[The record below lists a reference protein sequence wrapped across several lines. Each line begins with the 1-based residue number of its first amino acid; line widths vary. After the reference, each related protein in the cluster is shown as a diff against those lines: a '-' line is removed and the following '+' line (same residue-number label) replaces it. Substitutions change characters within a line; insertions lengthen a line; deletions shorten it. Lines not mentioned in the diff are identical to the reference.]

1 MENFLDFN
9 IPQWLKDSLSSMGY
23 SKPTPIQ
30 EQAIPHVLEGKD
42 VLGSAQTGTG
52 KTGAFL
58 VPLIAF
64 LDSNPNAT
72 ALVLTPTREL
82 AVQVNTVAMQM
93 LKANRQIRTALLI
106 GGDPMAKQFF
116 QLKQKPR
123 LIVGTPGRINDHIQR
138 KSVDL
143 SKTSFVV
150 LDETDR
156 MLDMGFGIQIDEI
169 FKYTEQKKQTL
180 LFSATLPK
188 EIVRLVDDYLVDPVR
203 ISAGEV
209 NTVAT
214 KVSQEIIKTKDKAGE
229 LLKLLPTFDGTTII
243 FVRTQR
249 GADAMRMTLRKEG
262 YKAEAI
268 HGGLKQGKRTNVLK
282 DFRAKRFNILVA
294 TDVASRGLDIDH
306 ISYVINYDMPDNPE
320 DYVHRIGRTA
330 RGNKEGASYSLVAPA
345 EEIKW
350 RAVQRF
356 LDPEAYKKENPSNSG
371 RRNSGRNQGG
381 FGKPYGNGNSKGGF
395 NSKHKHSGSSWHT
408 NRSES
413 GEGFRSERSDNGDR
427 RGNSGSNKPFGF
439 GNQNG
444 GDRRG
449 NSGSNKPFGFGNDRP
464 NRGSNDRHFGG
475 ERSDRRD
482 NGFGNGNNS
491 NRNGNRRFDD
501 RSSDGNKKDFRKDVN
516 GNSKFSGK
524 RDERISDTGALDKI
538 KNLFAMNKKGK

>member
-23 SKPTPIQ
+23 TKPTPIQ
-30 EQAIPHVLEGKD
+30 EQAIPQALEGKD

-64 LDSNPNAT
+64 LDANPNAT
-72 ALVLTPTREL
+72 ALILTPTREL

-93 LKANRQIRTALLI
+93 LKPNKQIKTALLI

-123 LIVGTPGRINDHIQR
+123 LIVGTPGRINDHLQR
-138 KSVDL
+138 RSVDL

-188 EIVRLVDDYLVDPVR
+188 EIIRLVDNYLVEPIR

-209 NTVAT
+209 NTVAP
-214 KVSQEIIKTKDKAGE
+214 KVSQEVIKTKDKPGE
-229 LLKLLPTFDGTTII
+229 LLRLLGTFDGTTII

-249 GADAMRMTLRKEG
+249 NADNLTMNLRKEG
-262 YKAEAI
+262 YKTEAI

-282 DFRAKRFNILVA
+282 DFRVKKFNILVA

-306 ISYVINYDMPDNPE
+306 ISYVINYEVPDNPE
-320 DYVHRIGRTA
+320 DYIHRIGRTA
-330 RGNKEGASYSLVAPA
+330 RGEKEGASYSLVGPS

-350 RAVQRF
+350 KAVQRF
-356 LDPEAYKKENPSNSG
+356 LDPVAYKKESSSSFSSN
-371 RRNSGRNQGG
+371 RRNSNGNNRNQGG
-381 FGKPYGNGNSKGGF
+381 FGKPYGNNRGNPVGNGAVA
-395 NSKHKHSGSSWHT
+395 HKHGGTSWHHDKKEG
-408 NRSES
+408 S
-413 GEGFRSERSDNGDR
+413 EGFRNLDNSDN
-427 RGNSGSNKPFGF
+427 RGKPFGYGDKNSDRREGGNRPF
-439 GNQNG
+439 GNS
-444 GDRRG
+444 DRREG
-449 NSGSNKPFGFGNDRP
+449 GKKPFGN
-464 NRGSNDRHFGG
+464 
-475 ERSDRRD
+475 SDRREAGSYKPAD
-482 NGFGNGNNS
+482 GNRKDFNRDVDGNNK
-491 NRNGNRRFDD
+491 FVP
-501 RSSDGNKKDFRKDVN
+501 KKK
-516 GNSKFSGK
+516 
-524 RDERISDTGALDKI
+524 EIISETGALDKI
-538 KNLFAMNKKGK
+538 KNLFAMNKKDFKK